1 MQQNGYFSLKK
12 METFFS
18 EDKLS
23 LSLLGS
29 TDLSPDALW
38 SNLKDK
44 VMSATVNNNWKANF
58 NLLPWT

>member
-23 LSLLGS
+23 LFLLGS

-38 SNLKDK
+38 NNLKDK

>member
-18 EDKLS
+18 KDKLS

-44 VMSATVNNNWKANF
+44 EMSATVNNN
-58 NLLPWT
+58 

>member
-38 SNLKDK
+38 NNLKDK
-44 VMSATVNNNWKANF
+44 VMLTITERLILTCYRGLKK
-58 NLLPWT
+58 

>member
-38 SNLKDK
+38 NNLKDK
-44 VMSATVNNNWKANF
+44 VMSATVNNN
-58 NLLPWT
+58 